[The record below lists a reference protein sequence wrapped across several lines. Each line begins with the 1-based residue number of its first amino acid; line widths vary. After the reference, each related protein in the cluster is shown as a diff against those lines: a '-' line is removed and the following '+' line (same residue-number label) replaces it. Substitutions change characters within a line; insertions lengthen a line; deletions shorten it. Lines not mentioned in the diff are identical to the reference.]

1 MLSGVGDSL
10 VQLGDFR
17 FRFRFLPVIRKLL
30 LACQPRAFAG
40 ELPAESVR
48 LIAGELL
55 KRCMQL
61 CSTTPVTAHRQML
74 LRRMFCGRLLISPH
88 PVAAHHSTSS
98 SATLNSRPHRYS
110 RGSPRPEVRG
120 LRQGQADLGVTWRS
134 AAELVFSPA
143 IGGLFPTSDH
153 GELFRHH

>member
-55 KRCMQL
+55 KRCIQL

-74 LRRMFCGRLLISPH
+74 LRRMFLCSPSYFAASCGGAPLHLIKRYIEQQ
-88 PVAAHHSTSS
+88 
-98 SATLNSRPHRYS
+98 ATPL
-110 RGSPRPEVRG
+110 
-120 LRQGQADLGVTWRS
+120 
-134 AAELVFSPA
+134 
-143 IGGLFPTSDH
+143 
-153 GELFRHH
+153 